1 MHWLKHALLSLSVT
15 FGSAWT
21 STAFANVETDNSV
34 VAASAK
40 AHENRLLSA
49 SDLLA
54 RAEEINDAY
63 QASVLAGFQPGQA
76 QTPQQALVALYSAF
90 RTGDPESAALY
101 LDFRFVPESLEDIP
115 PVNVARGL
123 LFIFAQQNVLDLS
136 QVSSDPEAL
145 SMTACQTI

>member
-21 STAFANVETDNSV
+21 STVFANVETDNSV
-34 VAASAK
+34 AAASAK
-40 AHENRLLSA
+40 AHESRQLSA

-90 RTGDPESAALY
+90 RTGEVNGAPCSRDEARRTRRKAVH
-101 LDFRFVPESLEDIP
+101 FV
-115 PVNVARGL
+115 
-123 LFIFAQQNVLDLS
+123 
-136 QVSSDPEAL
+136 
-145 SMTACQTI
+145 

>member
-21 STAFANVETDNSV
+21 STAFANVETDNSF

-40 AHENRLLSA
+40 AHESRQLSA

-90 RTGDPESAALY
+90 RTGEVNGAPCSRDEARRTRRKAVH
-101 LDFRFVPESLEDIP
+101 FVYCNTYYCGP
-115 PVNVARGL
+115 
-123 LFIFAQQNVLDLS
+123 
-136 QVSSDPEAL
+136 
-145 SMTACQTI
+145 

>member
-1 MHWLKHALLSLSVT
+1 MYRPLHALLSSALLLSSVMWA
-15 FGSAWT
+15 SP
-21 STAFANVETDNSV
+21 TAAQVETDNSI
-34 VAASAK
+34 VAATARAEERRQLTAS
-40 AHENRLLSA
+40 ELLR
-49 SDLLA
+49 

-63 QASVLAGFQPGQA
+63 EASVLAGFQPGQA

-136 QVSSDPEAL
+136 QVSSDPAG
-145 SMTACQTI
+145 

>member
-15 FGSAWT
+15 FCSAWT
-21 STAFANVETDNSV
+21 STFTDVETDNSV

-40 AHENRLLSA
+40 AHENRQLSA

-76 QTPQQALVALYSAF
+76 QTLWRWLHCTAPSARAIVVSGALSA
-90 RTGDPESAALY
+90 
-101 LDFRFVPESLEDIP
+101 FRFVPESPRHPL
-115 PVNVARGL
+115 VNVAWSV
-123 LFIFAQQNVLDLS
+123 IHFAQQNVLDLIRS
-136 QVSSDPEAL
+136 AVTRRAL